1 MANHDIYELE
11 RRMVEREM
19 QVSGEYEKRV
29 RDLEVELQ
37 GKNKLISELTTDN
50 SKIKYDMSFEYSLL
64 N

>member
-1 MANHDIYELE
+1 
-11 RRMVEREM
+11 M